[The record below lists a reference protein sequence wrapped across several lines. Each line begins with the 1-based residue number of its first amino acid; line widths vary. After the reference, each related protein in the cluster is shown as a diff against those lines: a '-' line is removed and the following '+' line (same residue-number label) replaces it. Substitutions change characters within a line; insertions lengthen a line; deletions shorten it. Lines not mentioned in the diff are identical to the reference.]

1 MKPVVLFLFLLS
13 YTIQKSLAQG
23 YTPSIEPCP
32 CLIKIENGL
41 VSKCGYL
48 VVPENRQKP
57 AGRKIKIPFVLAR
70 KPEQDAEKNF
80 TLYTTGG
87 PGYSTIA
94 NFDSIRY
101 RSDFLKFGG
110 FIAFDQRGT
119 KLSQPCLQCDEIDLA
134 IKKSYKENLPKD
146 SLELEAVKR
155 CRKRLA
161 AQNIDL
167 SAYNTIESAA
177 DINDL
182 RLALQLD
189 SLNLLGISYSG
200 GLMLTVVRNHP
211 VAVKSLILNSP
222 LPGYVNYEEDA
233 LFNIN
238 EALNQ
243 VFDNCEKDSGNN
255 SQYQNLRERFHQYFT
270 TINGKVFTIAYVEK
284 GTNDSLQIHYTKNEL
299 LDAVINRI
307 NNSQLKSVPFVMNE
321 LINGNHTKYITEVL
335 DDNFSGNK
343 SLSHGMRYSVY
354 CSEQIAFANKA
365 LVQKQE
371 QMLPWLS
378 GYPFNNV
385 NHVICSCW
393 NVKPEPV
400 VAKTAVYSTIPALI
414 SAGDAD
420 PWCRPFYNKLI
431 KRYMPNSQL
440 LIFHN
445 RAHGSGF
452 GIDGIDFVKMFIENP
467 YNKIVSASKNVVVE

>member
-1 MKPVVLFLFLLS
+1 MKPVVLFLFFLS
-13 YTIQKSLAQG
+13 CIIQRSLAQN

-32 CLIKIENGL
+32 CLIKIDSGL

-57 AGRKIKIPFVLAR
+57 AGRQIKIPFVSAR
-70 KPEQDAEKNF
+70 KPEQDAAKNF

-119 KLSQPCLQCDEIDLA
+119 KLSQPCLQCDEINVA
-134 IKKSYKENLPKD
+134 IKRAYKENLSKD
-146 SLELEAVKR
+146 SLELDAVKK
-155 CRKRLA
+155 CRNRLA
-161 AQNIDL
+161 TQGIDL

-182 RLALQLD
+182 RLALHLD

-211 VAVKSLILNSP
+211 AAVKSLILNSP
-222 LPGYVNYEEDA
+222 LPGYANYEEDA

-255 SQYQNLRERFHQYFT
+255 LQYQNLRERFHQYFT
-270 TINGKVFTIAYVEK
+270 AINGKVFTIAYAEK
-284 GTNDSLQIHYTKNEL
+284 DTHDSLQLHYTKNEL

-307 NNSQLKSVPFVMNE
+307 NNSQLKTVPFVINE
-321 LINGNHTKYITEVL
+321 LINGNHKKYITEVL
-335 DDNFSGNK
+335 DDNFSGNGN
-343 SLSHGMRYSVY
+343 LSHGMRYSVY
-354 CSEQIAFANKA
+354 CSEQIAYANKA
-365 LVQKQE
+365 LVKKQE
-371 QMLPWLS
+371 LMLPWLS

-385 NHVICSCW
+385 NHAICSCW
-393 NVKPEPV
+393 NVKPEPP

-420 PWCRPFYNKLI
+420 PWCRPFYNRLI

-440 LIFHN
+440 LIIHN

-452 GIDGIDFVKMFIENP
+452 GVDGIDFVKMFMENP
-467 YNKIVSASKNVVVE
+467 YKKLISTSKNVIVE